1 MKKRIRKR
9 ILAVLLAAAL
19 AAGNS
24 APAAL
29 EALAAGNAEEKLVTE
44 ELTRYPVVSEGED
57 KELPEPPGMR
67 YEEDLESLS
76 EPEESGS
83 EMPEDTEEELPAP
96 EEENKEEAPP
106 APEEESREEEA
117 SDPEETETPS
127 EEEKPEESENE
138 EEISQIPEESEE
150 EQPEPEES
158 GSGEETPQLPE
169 ESGEEQQEP
178 EPDGEREQ
186 ILQEE
191 GSAPLEQ
198 TDILLDAEEIM
209 EEGTSEE
216 EAPYLLERLAM
227 EEEDVP
233 QYYANLE
240 SGASVVGKSGWT
252 YTPGDKEL
260 PPTHMGINFRDGI
273 SGCVPF
279 INDGADVSACTF
291 SAQDHDWYQ
300 MHPNNNQ
307 TAGKYGMLYTNV
319 AYDGTYWYD
328 LKCTVSGYTTSVEAT
343 DGSVTARP
351 AIAFGTD
358 GINFL
363 SNMTNMQTCVR
374 LDLVRS
380 GTGVSARKDIRF
392 QLRDIDLRQR
402 FGLVL
407 GDGKIEKKYYFSDK
421 SIVYVDREN
430 AFGKSFETYIGQGGQ
445 YPEPDRVET
454 RVCFEASGCSYFY
467 LLFGP
472 LDTDDNYPKAYYKAL
487 EKGGADGKRSVTYDG
502 ESYYVANELME
513 LLQVD
518 NPVSPMPIPE
528 KYVSKTGQTGPLL
541 SNTDWTKESIALG
554 SVTEEFYYMIRQ
566 EIPWQSDANR
576 YSAFSVTD
584 TLPAGVDYVSFV
596 GVTSGFRGEFS
607 GRFNVSVANQGAGGT
622 SEKLTIT
629 AKDPGNA
636 NFAGNTYDFVF
647 KVRMDPAEMMPTYN
661 GNGASYQV
669 TNRAEVTY
677 QHNKKWTTQNT
688 NSVIATAAAAKP
700 SPADPVKGISGDTS
714 RTSYTAA
721 KRTEKITYSIF
732 QAVPAYVHAFDADS
746 LITMTDVLEPCWKYE
761 GAKVYLDGMQLS
773 SGWTASANGRTVTVS
788 GANLPDYSG
797 KTLRFDITVSL
808 DREYDMSAYRSV
820 SGGAVIDTIPNKARV
835 KFSYPKAFS
844 NTAEKETNTVQ
855 VIFRENAV
863 NLAVKKTNADTGEN
877 IPDAEFTVYEWNGS
891 GYNISRGRMSYDGS
905 GKAYRM
911 EQLIRTASNEGK
923 FKVAETATP
932 AGYTGSWSQEF
943 VIEDSEA
950 GETRTLTFN
959 AVNSTPRGTITIY
972 KKNEIGVRLSGGV
985 FEIRAKG
992 DISSPEGK
1000 RLVKAGTVVDTVT
1013 TGADGKA
1020 VSRELYLGTYTV
1032 TETKAPAGYAVS
1044 GNPKDVTLSYQ
1055 DKNTERVSRELTFTD
1070 RLASVHL
1077 RLTKEIDKADIVWA
1091 QGNPTFTFRVEGTDL
1106 YGRFHT
1112 YYETVEFTKSS
1123 VGNGT
1128 KARLTADITVY
1139 AGTYRATE
1147 EKTMRYKL
1155 KSIHSVAYGTAD
1167 GTSVSFD
1174 LSKGADGAAAFYNAK
1189 TADENL
1195 SHTVFVR
1202 NVIKSK

>member
-1 MKKRIRKR
+1 MKRRIRKR

-29 EALAAGNAEEKLVTE
+29 EAMAAGNAEEKLVTE

-57 KELPEPPGMR
+57 KELPEPPGIR

-106 APEEESREEEA
+106 APEEESREEKA

-178 EPDGEREQ
+178 ETDGEREQ

-191 GSAPLEQ
+191 GGAPLEQ
-198 TDILLDAEEIM
+198 TDILIDAEEIM

-240 SGASVVGKSGWT
+240 SGASVVGKSGWI

-279 INDGADVSACTF
+279 INDGADVSTCTF

-554 SVTEEFYYMIRQ
+554 SVTDEFYYMIRQ
-566 EIPWQSDANR
+566 EVPWQSDANR

-647 KVRMDPAEMMPTYN
+647 KVRMDPTEMTPTYN

-688 NSVIATAAAAKP
+688 NSVIATATAAKP

-855 VIFRENAV
+855 VIFRENTV

-877 IPDAEFTVYEWNGS
+877 IPDAEFTVYEWNGN

-932 AGYTGSWSQEF
+932 AGYTGFWSQEF

-972 KKNEIGVRLSGGV
+972 KKNEIGGRLSGGV

-1123 VGNGT
+1123 VGNGA

-1155 KSIHSVAYGTAD
+1155 KSIHSVANGTAD

>member
-407 GDGKIEKKYYFSDK
+407 GDGKIEKK
-421 SIVYVDREN
+421 SIISAIN
-430 AFGKSFETYIGQGGQ
+430 
-445 YPEPDRVET
+445 
-454 RVCFEASGCSYFY
+454 
-467 LLFGP
+467 P
-472 LDTDDNYPKAYYKAL
+472 L
-487 EKGGADGKRSVTYDG
+487 
-502 ESYYVANELME
+502 
-513 LLQVD
+513 
-518 NPVSPMPIPE
+518 
-528 KYVSKTGQTGPLL
+528 
-541 SNTDWTKESIALG
+541 
-554 SVTEEFYYMIRQ
+554 YM
-566 EIPWQSDANR
+566 W
-576 YSAFSVTD
+576 
-584 TLPAGVDYVSFV
+584 
-596 GVTSGFRGEFS
+596 
-607 GRFNVSVANQGAGGT
+607 
-622 SEKLTIT
+622 
-629 AKDPGNA
+629 
-636 NFAGNTYDFVF
+636 
-647 KVRMDPAEMMPTYN
+647 
-661 GNGASYQV
+661 
-669 TNRAEVTY
+669 
-677 QHNKKWTTQNT
+677 
-688 NSVIATAAAAKP
+688 
-700 SPADPVKGISGDTS
+700 
-714 RTSYTAA
+714 
-721 KRTEKITYSIF
+721 TEKT
-732 QAVPAYVHAFDADS
+732 P
-746 LITMTDVLEPCWKYE
+746 
-761 GAKVYLDGMQLS
+761 
-773 SGWTASANGRTVTVS
+773 
-788 GANLPDYSG
+788 
-797 KTLRFDITVSL
+797 
-808 DREYDMSAYRSV
+808 
-820 SGGAVIDTIPNKARV
+820 
-835 KFSYPKAFS
+835 
-844 NTAEKETNTVQ
+844 
-855 VIFRENAV
+855 
-863 NLAVKKTNADTGEN
+863 
-877 IPDAEFTVYEWNGS
+877 
-891 GYNISRGRMSYDGS
+891 S
-905 GKAYRM
+905 GKALKPISGR
-911 EQLIRTASNEGK
+911 
-923 FKVAETATP
+923 
-932 AGYTGSWSQEF
+932 
-943 VIEDSEA
+943 
-950 GETRTLTFN
+950 
-959 AVNSTPRGTITIY
+959 
-972 KKNEIGVRLSGGV
+972 GVR
-985 FEIRAKG
+985 FQIQRIRKVVYALKQAAAV
-992 DISSPEGK
+992 ISICCSARWIRMTTIRRHTIRRLKKEG
-1000 RLVKAGTVVDTVT
+1000 R
-1013 TGADGKA
+1013 
-1020 VSRELYLGTYTV
+1020 
-1032 TETKAPAGYAVS
+1032 
-1044 GNPKDVTLSYQ
+1044 
-1055 DKNTERVSRELTFTD
+1055 TERGALLMTE
-1070 RLASVHL
+1070 
-1077 RLTKEIDKADIVWA
+1077 
-1091 QGNPTFTFRVEGTDL
+1091 
-1106 YGRFHT
+1106 
-1112 YYETVEFTKSS
+1112 
-1123 VGNGT
+1123 
-1128 KARLTADITVY
+1128 
-1139 AGTYRATE
+1139 RAI
-1147 EKTMRYKL
+1147 MWL
-1155 KSIHSVAYGTAD
+1155 MS
-1167 GTSVSFD
+1167 
-1174 LSKGADGAAAFYNAK
+1174 
-1189 TADENL
+1189 
-1195 SHTVFVR
+1195 
-1202 NVIKSK
+1202 

>member
-1 MKKRIRKR
+1 MKRRIRKR

-19 AAGNS
+19 AVGNS

-191 GSAPLEQ
+191 GGAPLEQ
-198 TDILLDAEEIM
+198 TDILIDAEEIM

-240 SGASVVGKSGWT
+240 SGASVVGKSGWI

-300 MHPNNNQ
+300 MHPNDNQ

-554 SVTEEFYYMIRQ
+554 SVTDEFYYMIRQ

-647 KVRMDPAEMMPTYN
+647 KVRMDPAEMTPTYN

-677 QHNKKWTTQNT
+677 EHNKKQITQNT
-688 NSVIATAAAAKP
+688 NSVIATAAVAKP
-700 SPADPVKGISGDTS
+700 SPAAPVKGISGDTS

-761 GAKVYLDGMQLS
+761 GAKVYLDGTQLS

-808 DREYDMSAYRSV
+808 DQKYDMSAYRSV

-877 IPDAEFTVYEWNGS
+877 IPDAEFTVYEWDGS
-891 GYNISRGRMSYDGS
+891 GYNISRGRMSYDGF

-1123 VGNGT
+1123 VGNGA

-1155 KSIHSVAYGTAD
+1155 KSIHSVANGTAD